1 MMFKKR
7 RACNHMPKAF
17 RHLAT
22 GYQKA
27 ESSYIRNKL
36 SGYVPSHYQNMLTPR
51 STTILQ
57 TSYTL
62 HDSSGRGP
70 VKGWNSMAPNSCA
83 LNQVQ
88 RHEVSEGSWVGIW
101 QKSPGN
107 CLENVLN
114 FLHSSRK
121 AALVARWG
129 QTSLGMNR
137 FLQFSHTQRSK
148 HHTLRILWLWH
159 VPNCPHT
166 PRQVRKHRPQ
176 IAG

>member
-1 MMFKKR
+1 
-7 RACNHMPKAF
+7 MPKAF

-83 LNQVQ
+83 
-88 RHEVSEGSWVGIW
+88 R
-101 QKSPGN
+101 KPSPTPWG
-107 CLENVLN
+107 
-114 FLHSSRK
+114 
-121 AALVARWG
+121 ARRLMGWNMTEIS
-129 QTSLGMNR
+129 Q
-137 FLQFSHTQRSK
+137 
-148 HHTLRILWLWH
+148 
-159 VPNCPHT
+159 
-166 PRQVRKHRPQ
+166 Q
-176 IAG
+176 IAWKMYWIFYILVEKLL